1 MKKGALKMEV
11 CRMLNSVAK
20 NIEDGSDYDSKDFK
34 SLMSEACAYYDLYI
48 LKRDRK
54 SLEAQMLEQKIT
66 PRYEEGLRTRIRE
79 YLDEF

>member
-1 MKKGALKMEV
+1 MKKGALKTEV
-11 CRMLNSVAK
+11 CRILRSVAK
-20 NIEDGSDYDSKDFK
+20 NIEDGSDYESKDFK

-48 LKRDRK
+48 FKRDRK
-54 SLEAQMLEQKIT
+54 TLEAQVLEQKIT